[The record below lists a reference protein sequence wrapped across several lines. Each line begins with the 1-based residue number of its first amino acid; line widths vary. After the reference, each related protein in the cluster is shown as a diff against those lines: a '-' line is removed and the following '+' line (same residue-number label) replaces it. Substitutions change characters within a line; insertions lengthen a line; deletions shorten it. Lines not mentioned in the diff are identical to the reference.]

1 MKNSDIHT
9 EDVLLKI
16 ETQLKNID
24 EDDYSHSSKDN
35 NFRKELLWENREE
48 RIIREWSVRENNTM

>member
-1 MKNSDIHT
+1 MKNSNIHT

-24 EDDYSHSSKDN
+24 EYDPEKTIVGKWMS
-35 NFRKELLWENREE
+35 L
-48 RIIREWSVRENNTM
+48 IIS